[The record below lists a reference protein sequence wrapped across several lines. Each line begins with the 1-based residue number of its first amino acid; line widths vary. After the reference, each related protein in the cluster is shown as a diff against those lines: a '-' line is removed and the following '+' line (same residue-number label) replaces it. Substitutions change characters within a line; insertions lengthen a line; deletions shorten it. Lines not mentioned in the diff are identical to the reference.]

1 MKKQILFLAM
11 FTVAMIFAGTNK
23 VFGQPGALI
32 PSSSTVPPLLCADP
46 SDPGFVP
53 QPLHPFAGVPY
64 TYSLSDAAAETPALN
79 YTWWVTKD
87 PGFIPSVGT
96 NNIANMLTTPD
107 ILAPSANYGVTTPK
121 ATAGSNQVTLT
132 WSADILSA
140 TEYQG
145 DATGW
150 ATATSAAP
158 TPTFVVGYVEGDACA
173 DNIQVYEI
181 APLPNFVIDI
191 LPIDPTDNTTPLSW
205 DDAANTAE
213 TCVDE
218 VQSASYNSGTKE
230 IDIDYGTNTIYYEV
244 AAANYVKN
252 WTPTFQITSG
262 LATTQ
267 TATISIY
274 NTLADATGS
283 GTALWTSAAID
294 ATGMNADI
302 TTGTALSAGTPADA
316 TTGVSVWVKVVIDNN
331 TEESLTSSPFVLA
344 VDAIDNDAA
353 GIWDMEDGDCGTD
366 PTGITPD
373 QVDRATI
380 TITPRPQLDDATND
394 TLTDP
399 DTYIIKTN

>member
-11 FTVAMIFAGTNK
+11 LTVAIMFAGTNK
-23 VFGQPGALI
+23 VFGQVNALV
-32 PSSSTVPPLLCADP
+32 PSSSTVPPISCADP
-46 SDPGFVP
+46 SDPSFVP

-64 TYSLSDAAAETPALN
+64 TYSLDGAAGETPALS

-96 NNIANMLTTPD
+96 NNLANRLTPPA
-107 ILAPSANYGVTTPK
+107 ILAPGSTYGVTTPA
-121 ATAGSNQVTLT
+121 ATTGADEVTLT
-132 WSADILSA
+132 WSANILSA

-145 DATGW
+145 DASGW
-150 ATATSAAP
+150 ATATSANP

-191 LPIDPTDNTTPLSW
+191 APIDPATSTVLGW
-205 DDAANTAE
+205 DDDGTTAKE
-213 TCVDE
+213 CVDE
-218 VQSASYNSGTKE
+218 VQSATYNSGTNE
-230 IDIDYGTNTIYYEV
+230 IDINYGTNTIYYEV

-252 WTPTFQITSG
+252 WTPTFQIVSG

-267 TATISIY
+267 TAVISMY
-274 NTLADATGS
+274 NTLADATGT
-283 GTALWTSAAID
+283 GTALWTSASIGVGGMNTD
-294 ATGMNADI
+294 IATGI
-302 TTGTALSAGTPADA
+302 ALSEATPADA
-316 TTGVSVWVKVVIDNN
+316 TTGVSVWVKVVITNN
-331 TEESLTSSPFVLA
+331 TEESLTSSPFELA

-353 GIWDMEDGDCGTD
+353 GIWDMEDDDCATASNAA
-366 PTGITPD
+366 D
-373 QVDRATI
+373 QIDTATI

-394 TLTDP
+394 TLTNP

>member
-1 MKKQILFLAM
+1 M

-23 VFGQPGALI
+23 VLAQPGALI
-32 PSSSTVPPLLCADP
+32 PSSSTVPPLSCADP

-64 TYSLSDAAAETPALN
+64 TYSLDGAAGETPALN

-96 NNIANMLTTPD
+96 NNLANALTTPN
-107 ILAPSANYGVTTPK
+107 ILSPGATYGVTTPA
-121 ATAGSNQVTLT
+121 ATAGSDEVTLT

-145 DATGW
+145 DASGW
-150 ATATSAAP
+150 ATASSANP
-158 TPTFVVGYVEGDACA
+158 TPTFVVGYVKGDACA

-181 APLPNFVIDI
+181 NPLPNFVIDI
-191 LPIDPTDNTTPLSW
+191 LPIDPSDNATALDW
-205 DDAANTAE
+205 DDAANSAA

-218 VQSASYNSGTKE
+218 VQSATYNSTSKE
-230 IDIDYGTNTIYYEV
+230 IDIDYGTNTIYFEV

-252 WTPTFQITSG
+252 WTPTFQIISG

-267 TATISIY
+267 TAVISIY

-283 GTALWTSAAID
+283 GTALWTSASLAVAD
-294 ATGMNADI
+294 MNTDI

-316 TTGVSVWVKVVIDNN
+316 ATGVSVWVKVVIDNN

-353 GIWDMEDGDCGTD
+353 GIWDMEDDDCSTVSD
-366 PTGITPD
+366 EAD
-373 QVDRATI
+373 QIDYATI
-380 TITPRPQLDDATND
+380 TITPRPTLDDATND

>member
-11 FTVAMIFAGTNK
+11 ITLALIFAGTNK
-23 VFGQPGALI
+23 VFGQVDALV
-32 PSSSTVPPLLCADP
+32 PSSSTVPPISCADP
-46 SDPGFVP
+46 SDAGFVP

-64 TYSLSDAAAETPALN
+64 TYSLDGAAGETPALN
-79 YTWWVTKD
+79 YTWWVTKN

-96 NNIANMLTTPD
+96 NNIADMLTTPA
-107 ILAPSANYGVTTPK
+107 ILSPSGTYGVTTL
-121 ATAGSNQVTLT
+121 ATVAGSDEVTLT

-145 DATGW
+145 DAAGW
-150 ATATSAAP
+150 ATASSTNP

-191 LPIDPTDNTTPLSW
+191 LPINPTDNTTPLSW
-205 DDAANTAE
+205 DDAVNTAA

-218 VQSASYNSGTKE
+218 VQSATYNSGSNE

-274 NTLADATGS
+274 NTLADATGA
-283 GTALWTSAAID
+283 GTALWTSD
-294 ATGMNADI
+294 AMNAVGVV
-302 TTGTALSAGTPADA
+302 TGPAMPALSAATPANA
-316 TTGVSVWVKVVIDNN
+316 TTGVSVWIKVVIDNN
-331 TEESLTSSPFVLA
+331 TEESLVSSPFVLA

-353 GIWDMEDGDCGTD
+353 GIWDMEDGDCTTVTD
-366 PTGITPD
+366 LAD
-373 QVDRATI
+373 QADYATI

-394 TLTDP
+394 TLTNP
-399 DTYIIKTN
+399 DTFIIKTN